1 MKYLFTLFFLIF
13 TSSLFAQLN
22 SATEY
27 QKSFDVT
34 IDFSQETSEEVSEID
49 INQLDDQVAKDHFKL
64 TLYFTPSSQKIY
76 TPYTAYQEYIDS
88 ANPKPPQS

>member
-22 SATEY
+22 IATEY

-34 IDFSQETSEEVSEID
+34 IDFSQETSEEISEID
-49 INQLDDQVAKDHFKL
+49 IDQFDDQVAKYHYKS
-64 TLYFTPSSQKIY
+64 TQYFTPSSQEIH
-76 TPYTAYQEYIDS
+76 TPYITYQEYIDT
-88 ANPKPPQS
+88 ANPKPPQL

>member
-1 MKYLFTLFFLIF
+1 MKYLFTLLFLIF

-22 SATEY
+22 IATEY

-49 INQLDDQVAKDHFKL
+49 INQFDDQVAKYHFKP
-64 TLYFTPSSQKIY
+64 TPYFTLSSQKIY
-76 TPYTAYQEYIDS
+76 TLYTAYQEYIDS
-88 ANPKPPQS
+88 ANPKPPQL

>member
-1 MKYLFTLFFLIF
+1 MKCLFTLLFLIF

-22 SATEY
+22 VATEY

-49 INQLDDQVAKDHFKL
+49 VDQFDDQVAKHHFKS
-64 TLYFTPSSQKIY
+64 TLYFAPSSQKIY
-76 TPYTAYQEYIDS
+76 TPYITYQEYIDS